1 MVWPADSGEL
11 LVTGMMEDTSAV
23 GCGLEEDDILIAV
36 DGASIRHLPA
46 ADASHLLSGCFNST
60 VEVEAQRGT
69 GENTKII
76 KGDPKT
82 H

>member
-36 DGASIRHLPA
+36 DGASIRH
-46 ADASHLLSGCFNST
+46 
-60 VEVEAQRGT
+60 
-69 GENTKII
+69 
-76 KGDPKT
+76 
-82 H
+82 